1 MGYALYSSLSFLRG
15 NTMST
20 VSELL
25 MSVVAFFAMISLV
38 SPMAGETVRVIQASG
53 EVQGQ

>member
-1 MGYALYSSLSFLRG
+1 
-15 NTMST
+15 MST

>member
-1 MGYALYSSLSFLRG
+1 
-15 NTMST
+15 MST

-38 SPMAGETVRVIQASG
+38 SPRAGETVRVIQASG
-53 EVQGQ
+53 EVQVQ